1 MKLSLFGRFA
11 MALVASL
18 ALGLG
23 MTACGG
29 GTIAYMWVIGSQYN
43 QIAGFKVDDY
53 TGNLTQIVGAP
64 FVTHGTNPV
73 SIVVK
78 PGGRYVFVLN
88 QGTSTSSSTRDPN
101 SGISVYSV
109 GGDGTLTFQAPY
121 QSTGYVPQ
129 WLQLDS
135 TGSYLYVLDKYSPS
149 YIAPNTPG
157 YPSVGGFVGPNTDG
171 LGAITVFAIDSS
183 TGRLS
188 LVTNAQ
194 TQLNNVNT
202 PMFEVGTGPFMMKTI
217 GGCVFTLDNNNTVFP
232 YSISSSGQLALP
244 NGAINGGYPIQGAGT
259 LTSINGGG
267 SYVFITDSGTDSVRE
282 FTVGSGC
289 ALTPPAGG
297 GVTSNAPGLN
307 PQYSFIDASSKYL
320 YVLNQSTTVV
330 NPVQPYSSITAYVIN
345 SANSQLQVVTGS
357 PFTVGSNPVCMV
369 EDPTS
374 QYMYISNRNDG
385 TVTGKQFDSTT
396 GILSQLSRGSTFPS
410 VGTGGCLGL
419 SGSVDN

>member
-1 MKLSLFGRFA
+1 MKLSLFGRLA

-43 QIAGFKVDDY
+43 QVGGFKVDDY

-73 SIVVK
+73 SIAVK

-88 QGTSTSSSTRDPN
+88 QGTGSTSSNRDPN

-109 GGDGTLTFQAPY
+109 GGDGTLTFQASY

-129 WLQLDS
+129 WLQLDT
-135 TGSYLYVLDKYSPS
+135 TGTYLYVLDKY
-149 YIAPNTPG
+149 APG
-157 YPSVGGFVGPNTDG
+157 YDKLNGSFDLPNSDG
-171 LGAITVFAIDSS
+171 NGSITVFSIDSS

-194 TQLNNVNT
+194 TQINNVNT
-202 PMFEVGTGPFMMKTI
+202 PMFEVSTGPFMMKTI
-217 GGCVFTLDNNNTVFP
+217 GGCVFTLNNNNTISP
-232 YSISSSGQLALP
+232 YAIGSSGQLSIPSVLT
-244 NGAINGGYPIQGAGT
+244 YPIQNAGT

-267 SYVFITDSGTDSVRE
+267 SYVFFTDSGTDSIRQ
-282 FTVGSGC
+282 FTVGSNC
-289 ALTPPAGG
+289 TLTPPSGG

-307 PQYSFIDASSKYL
+307 PQYSFIDATSKYL
-320 YVLNQSTTVV
+320 YVLNQSTTVT

-410 VGTGGCLGL
+410 VGTAGCLGL